1 MRNAAKRLNKV
12 RTKQES
18 FDVTTWKSLETLA
31 KAISVDRWRQQ
42 FDWRGFKIE
51 WKVRKGRQ
59 GI

>member
-18 FDVTTWKSLETLA
+18 FDVTMWKSLETLA
-31 KAISVDRWRQQ
+31 KAISVDRWRQP
-42 FDWRGFKIE
+42 FDWRGFKRE